1 MRLKRLELF
10 GFKSFADRT
19 QLDFPHGVT
28 GIVGPNGC
36 GKSNVVDAVR
46 WVLGETRPTS
56 MRGGEMTD
64 VIFKGSTSRPA
75 MSLAEVTLVLDNAGG
90 EIPTHGAEVA
100 ITRRVHGSGEGEY
113 EIDGGRVRLKDV
125 KDLLFDTGLGS
136 RGYAVLEQ
144 GRIDAVLS
152 ANPLDRRAIFE
163 EAAGV
168 SRFRQ
173 RRKEAEQRLKKVDQD
188 TERLDDVLRELES
201 RSRSLKIQAGK
212 AERFLEVQTAWR
224 ERGVRLGVV
233 QVERLEDRLGELRT
247 ILAARHT
254 EGAGHRERRLDLEQ
268 DLERREAER
277 AQVAEAA
284 DQASRRLGERIAEQS
299 ALEERAVQ
307 LAARARSAEHSA
319 DQETLRWNE
328 LEQRRVER
336 QSELARIAQEAE
348 QASAEAE
355 RAAAQAE
362 ALVGSR
368 EEASRR
374 YREARRASEEHS
386 EVVQEW
392 LRQKTAALHE
402 ERALAGSLEPLAQ
415 RQSAALARR
424 EKATQQ
430 AADSQRQS
438 DEARQQRAAQAA
450 LAEERERVRAE
461 LDAAVAR
468 GRGEEQRL
476 AAAVQSLSVERAS
489 LDSRIAGLLD
499 WEREREFW
507 NEGAAR
513 LADAAR
519 GKAKDPEL
527 ARLGQGLAGLLA
539 DRLSAPTAYA
549 RALDTALGSAAQALV
564 LESPERAVEIAA
576 WLKSKGLG
584 PVQLIAPELLNRG
597 RCEPAPPEM
606 PYGYRDRVIGLLYD
620 QIEVH
625 PDLISVVHV
634 MLCDCLLVQDL
645 DAALGLTEALPGWR
659 LVTPEGD
666 LVSSSGVIAGQK
678 EVTRGAIGRRAQAQE
693 LTQARARIDA
703 DLASAQQSLAAL
715 KLELQR
721 LVAAQR
727 EAQETLSQ
735 TRAALARAEAD
746 QRSSEARVRDQ
757 SRNLEEANQQVESL
771 AQERARLEGRLAEV
785 GQRREAAERRFQ
797 LENEALQALEAAR
810 QAIEQQRDESNR
822 EEARA
827 RVEATRL
834 AQLAQGL
841 LQRRSVLERA
851 REELDREQ
859 SRCAAQGQAQRQL
872 AGEMSVELASLVE
885 RQGGLA
891 EERQAAEAALAEA
904 REQERQQRS
913 AIEAARR
920 AADELTRQLE
930 RHLSETS
937 ELQLEAQR
945 LELALDEILRRLVED
960 FGIDRAKLAELAPD
974 VVDAEQREALAPAGA
989 LEALEAE
996 VQELRRQLDRLGP
1009 VNLEAVQELSEVSQR
1024 LGFLSEQRKDLANA
1038 KAELMEAL
1046 STINSES
1053 ERLFLETFEEIRK
1066 HFQTIF
1072 RQLFGGG
1079 KADIVLLQDQ
1089 PVLEAGIE
1097 ISARPPGRET
1107 LPIGLLSGGQRTMT
1121 ALALLFA
1128 VFQSRPSPFCVL
1140 DEVDAALDDAN
1151 VGRFLGMLEG
1161 FLTSTQFI
1169 VVTHN
1174 KGTMAACQRLYGVT
1188 METKGVSRRVSV
1200 ELSEVDA
1207 FVPEVTGDAQKAI
1220 AARDSARE
1228 SAGEEEV
1235 EVEVDG
1241 PGVRSGRP
1249 APARPA
1255 WTAAERRDA
1264 SIDGPSLGSGTP
1276 ESVREAG
1283 EALELEALEA
1293 QQGEGEPGGEPQV
1306 ELQPRPR
1313 RGAGRGQKAPASPA
1327 D

>member
-75 MSLAEVTLVLDNAGG
+75 MSLAEVTLVLDNAAG

-113 EIDGGRVRLKDV
+113 EIDGGKVRLKDV

-188 TERLDDVLRELES
+188 TERLDDVLKELES

-212 AERFLEVQTAWR
+212 AERFLEVQSAWR

-233 QVERLEDRLGELRT
+233 QVERLEGRLELLKFTLETRQS
-247 ILAARHT
+247 
-254 EGAGHRERRLDLEQ
+254 EGAALRERRLDLEQ

-284 DQASRRLGERIAEQS
+284 DRAARELGERIAEQS

-336 QSELARIAQEAE
+336 QGELARVAQEAE
-348 QASAEAE
+348 QAGAEAE
-355 RAAAQAE
+355 RSAAQAE
-362 ALVGSR
+362 ALVSSR

-374 YREARRASEEHS
+374 YREARRASEQQG

-402 ERALAGSLEPLAQ
+402 ERALAGSLEPLGQ
-415 RQSAALARR
+415 RLSAAQARR
-424 EKATQQ
+424 EKALGQ

-450 LAEERERVRAE
+450 LVEERERARAE
-461 LDAAVAR
+461 LDGALAR

-476 AAAVQSLSVERAS
+476 AASVQSLSVERAG

-539 DRLSAPTAYA
+539 DRLTAPTAYA

-564 LESPERAVEIAA
+564 LQSPERAVEIAA

-606 PYGYRDRVIGLLYD
+606 PYGLRDRVIGLLYD

-645 DAALGLTEALPGWR
+645 DSALALTEALPGWR

-666 LVSSSGVIAGQK
+666 LVSASGVIAGQK

-703 DLASAQQSLAAL
+703 DLSSAQQSLAAL
-715 KLELQR
+715 RLELQG
-721 LVAAQR
+721 LAAGLR
-727 EAQETLSQ
+727 EAQEALSQ
-735 TRAALARAEAD
+735 GRAALARAEAD
-746 QRSSEARVRDQ
+746 QRSSEARVRDL

-797 LENEALQALEAAR
+797 LENEALQALETTR
-810 QAIEQQRDESNR
+810 QAIEQERDESNR

-859 SRCAAQGQAQRQL
+859 ARCAAQGQAQRQL
-872 AGEMSVELASLVE
+872 AGEMALELEGLSQ
-885 RQGGLA
+885 RQGGLVG
-891 EERQAAEAALAEA
+891 ERQAAEAALAAA
-904 REQERQQRS
+904 REQERQQRA

-920 AADELTRQLE
+920 SADELTRQLE

-937 ELQLEAQR
+937 ELQLETQR

-960 FGIDRAKLAELAPD
+960 FGIDRAKLAELGPD
-974 VVDAEQREALAPAGA
+974 VVGPEEREALAPDGA
-989 LEALEAE
+989 VEALEAE

-1024 LGFLSEQRKDLANA
+1024 LGFLSEQRRDLASA

-1046 STINSES
+1046 ATINSES

-1207 FVPEVTGDAQKAI
+1207 FVPEVTGDAKKAI

-1228 SAGEEEV
+1228 
-1235 EVEVDG
+1235 
-1241 PGVRSGRP
+1241 
-1249 APARPA
+1249 
-1255 WTAAERRDA
+1255 AAEELEGAAPDVESPGA
-1264 SIDGPSLGSGTP
+1264 GLEPGSG
-1276 ESVREAG
+1276 SGSGA
-1283 EALELEALEA
+1283 ALS
-1293 QQGEGEPGGEPQV
+1293 GGEPPASEDAPGEPEL

-1313 RGAGRGQKAPASPA
+1313 RGAARGQKAPASPG